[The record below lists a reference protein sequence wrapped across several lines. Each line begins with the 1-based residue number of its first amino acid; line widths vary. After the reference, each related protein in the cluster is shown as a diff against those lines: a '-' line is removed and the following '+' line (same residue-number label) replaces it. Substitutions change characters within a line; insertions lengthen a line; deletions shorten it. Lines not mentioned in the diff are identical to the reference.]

1 MGLFFQGHS
10 MRLCCFM
17 TLATSQRMRCFSHQN
32 TLDHL
37 CSKMVA
43 SSLSGSSSTCS
54 SRKRLR
60 NARDNA
66 LRPAYAPGG
75 FCVRQGRMHQDT
87 WAVEWR

>member
-1 MGLFFQGHS
+1 MCPFFQGRCI
-10 MRLCCFM
+10 RLCCFM
-17 TLATSQRMRCFSHQN
+17 TLVTSERMRYFSHKN
-32 TLDHL
+32 ALDHL
-37 CSKMVA
+37 CSRMVA

-75 FCVRQGRMHQDT
+75 FCVHQERMHQDT
-87 WAVEWR
+87 WIVE